1 MPFKMITV
9 GEKELGRLAGNAGTH
24 ALLMA
29 QELTE
34 RWSDKLPEGQEFID
48 LMQLQLCVRDDL
60 RNIQREITEIEK
72 RHLEELEVD
81 RETRAVRNATRPQLR
96 EKLIRIQRLLDGA
109 FGAGSSAKV
118 FGEDFLVMPIDPFP
132 LRRVGHIVLERLL
145 DPAMALPPVQ
155 LEGVTI
161 SPQELAGS
169 IEQPL
174 RQLDEV
180 LVNLEERLPASSASL
195 EAKERTLEKL
205 QRQSGI
211 AARFLEAL
219 YHLAGHDVIAR
230 RVRLSSHV
238 RPSGG
243 VAEPDPQPEPQPD
256 PRPEPQPEP
265 RPEPRREEESFP
277 FGEAGNESSGEEE
290 PAKGEPSEPEPVV
303 GTG

>member
-48 LMQLQLCVRDDL
+48 LMQLQLCVREDL
-60 RNIQREITEIEK
+60 RDIQREITEIEK

-81 RETRAVRNATRPQLR
+81 RETRAVRNAVRPQLR

-132 LRRVGHIVLERLL
+132 LRRVGHIVQGRLL

-161 SPQELAGS
+161 SPQELARS

-174 RQLDEV
+174 QQLDEV
-180 LVNLEERLPASSASL
+180 LVNLEEKLPASSVSL
-195 EAKERTLEKL
+195 EAKERTLDKL

-243 VAEPDPQPEPQPD
+243 GAGSDPQPD
-256 PRPEPQPEP
+256 PQQGEGSSPSDPPTPEP
-265 RPEPRREEESFP
+265 RSGEESFP
-277 FGEAGNESSGEEE
+277 FGEPGDEPAGGDE
-290 PAKGEPSEPEPVV
+290 PAKEEPSEPEPVA
-303 GTG
+303 GAG